1 MAGRMP
7 LACPKFRQWEGPGL
21 ASELQDVLEA
31 LVDGVVVLDD
41 DGCVRHVNSEASRIL
56 EISSE
61 GLVGERLGALLGEN
75 HPISRLMRGVHDQ
88 HRATIQRDIV
98 LTNRAQGRL
107 EADVAVAPLGRTGA
121 VVTLRDRTIANSLR
135 EEVSERQL
143 LAAFGR
149 IAAGIAHEVKN
160 PLGGIR
166 GAGELLEG
174 KAEAP
179 ADREMAGLIVR
190 EVDRISSLVD
200 ELMVFARG
208 ERLRTTTINLHQVL
222 DAVLELLALDP
233 LCAGIEIER
242 MYDPSIPEFLADPDR
257 LKQVFLNLARNALQ
271 AMNSEDCGEK
281 KLSISTR
288 MALGRHLPDEDGRPI
303 PALEVGVRDTGP
315 GIEPDLLERLA
326 TPFYTTRVDGHGLG
340 LAVSR
345 HWVMLHGGSLKIE
358 SRVAEGTCARVLLPL
373 KREVA
378 QPERATPSTAES
390 QRDSEDVA

>member
-1 MAGRMP
+1 M
-7 LACPKFRQWEGPGL
+7 
-21 ASELQDVLEA
+21 
-31 LVDGVVVLDD
+31 DGVVVLDD